1 MIFDSLEAGPLATNC
16 YLIGDE
22 QSGEAAVIDPGGS
35 VAEIRLTLAR
45 HKLTPRLIIC
55 THAHFDHVGGNKEL
69 AEGFEPNL
77 PILIHEAEKDWLLNL
92 EQNSMMFGV
101 RVPNSPE
108 ASRTVDEG
116 DTIEVGRSI
125 VLEVLHT
132 AGHSPGSI
140 SLKLRG
146 EPMVFVGDLLFMG
159 SIGRTDFPGGDYDL
173 LINNVREKIFPLGD
187 EVKVFSGHGPAT
199 TVGRERQSN
208 PFFGD
213 RPSPFAL

>member
-1 MIFDSLEAGPLATNC
+1 MIFDALEAGPLATNC

-22 QSGEAAVIDPGGS
+22 ETGEAAVIDPGGN
-35 VAEIRLTLAR
+35 VAEIRLLLAR
-45 HKLTPRLIIC
+45 HKLTPTLIIN

-69 AEGFEPNL
+69 SEGYDPNL
-77 PILIHEAEKDWLLNL
+77 PIVIHDAEKEWLLNL

-116 DTIEVGRSI
+116 DTIEVGQGI
-125 VLEVLHT
+125 VLDVLHT
-132 AGHSPGSI
+132 PGHSPGSI
-140 SLKLRG
+140 SLKVRG

-173 LINNVREKIFPLGD
+173 LINNVKEKIFPLGD
-187 EVKVFSGHGPAT
+187 DVKVLSGHGPPT
-199 TVGRERQSN
+199 TVGREKQSN
-208 PFFGD
+208 PFFGG
-213 RPSPFAL
+213 RPSPFYL